1 MAIQTSLRKSST
13 SIEKIAASLNQT
25 RESIQGVQVSV
36 DSFSKMIETNTKFR
50 SQLYAR
56 SEILS
61 YRINEARNRNE
72 REDKLEANKV
82 GTPNPNLAL
91 GFGARSAGG
100 IFGKLIAFASYLT
113 AGWIINN
120 FQIWQQIGGEFINR
134 LTILKNNLV
143 NFGPALLDV
152 FSKLGSA
159 LTSSLVSILTLD
171 FSAFTEGQVKEDF
184 DALNAAVRSV
194 TQNIQDSYTALTTP
208 LTEAVEGGGSSEG
221 GGDTSGQYD
230 PGEYDQS
237 SGSGVGTAE
246 QQALLSTIRY
256 AEGTAGPTGYSMFFG
271 DRTGEAKYGDLT
283 NKSIAEVE
291 ELVTKFLQDPQSEF
305 GNGQRSAAVGAYQFI
320 DITGLAKSVGM
331 STDRNFDKEFQD
343 ELALR
348 LAAKRESVLKFLE
361 REGLSDS
368 VIKKLS
374 PEWAS
379 FPGNNYG
386 QPTKA
391 ITSLRETY
399 NRAVERSRNT
409 TTSSNISG
417 YRVTRSG
424 RNIPSLSALPDHHSN
439 TRTSDGRLVQD
450 FTLFKG
456 DKFLNLPVPSPVS
469 GTVTWAGNAGNG
481 GLWVEIQSPEGKV
494 EMGHFN
500 SLRVKKGDKVGV
512 GSILGLQ
519 GHTGRTMPSGPDGT
533 HIHIQAPDS
542 VLERYIQMINSNS
555 FSETKVSSANINPS
569 PSRNAET
576 SNIASSKAAQVIA
589 IDASQIPVENNY
601 SPMPAASPMVASISE
616 GQLLNRLNKNK
627 LLTDLAYT

>member
-1 MAIQTSLRKSST
+1 MTTQVSLRKSST
-13 SIEKIAASLNQT
+13 SIEKIAASLNET
-25 RESIQGVQVSV
+25 RESIKGVQGSV
-36 DSFSKMIETNTKFR
+36 DSLSRMIKTNTKFK

-56 SEILS
+56 TDILS
-61 YRINEARNRNE
+61 YRITEARNRKE
-72 REDKLEANKV
+72 KEDKLEANKV

-91 GFGARSAGG
+91 GFGAKSSGG
-100 IFGKLIAFASYLT
+100 VLGKLIAFASYLT

-120 FQIWQQIGGEFINR
+120 FERWQQLGGEFINR
-134 LTILKNNLV
+134 LTILKTNLSK
-143 NFGPALLDV
+143 FGPSLLDV
-152 FSKLGSA
+152 FSKLNS
-159 LTSSLVSILTLD
+159 LLKSSLVSIVTLN
-171 FSAFTEGQVKEDF
+171 FGAFTEGEVKKDF
-184 DALNAAVRSV
+184 DALNAAVKNV

-208 LTEAVEGGGSSEG
+208 LNEAVEGGGSSEE
-221 GGDTSGQYD
+221 GGDTSG
-230 PGEYDQS
+230 GYDQS
-237 SGSGVGTAE
+237 SGSGVGTEE
-246 QQALLSTIRY
+246 QQALLSTIRF

-305 GNGQRSAAVGAYQFI
+305 GDGQRSAAVGAYQFI

-348 LAAKRESVLKFLE
+348 LAAKQGVSPEVLR

-374 PEWAS
+374 PKWAS

-399 NRAVERSRNT
+399 NKALERSKNT

-424 RNIPSLSALPDHHSN
+424 QNIPSLSALPEHHSN

-469 GTVTWAGNAGNG
+469 GTVTWAGNSGNG
-481 GLWVEIQSPEGKV
+481 GLWVEIDSPQGKV
-494 EMGHFN
+494 ELGHFN

-519 GHTGRTMPSGPDGT
+519 GHSGRTIPSGPDGT
-533 HIHIQAPDS
+533 HIHIQAPDHII
-542 VLERYIQMINSNS
+542 EKYIDMINNNA
-555 FSETKVSSANINPS
+555 FSETKVSAANINPV
-569 PSRNAET
+569 PSRDAKS

-589 IDASQIPVENNY
+589 IDESQLPANTTY
-601 SPMPAASPMVASISE
+601 SPAPAASPMIASASE
-616 GQLLNRLNKNK
+616 AQVLNRLNKNK
-627 LLTDLAYT
+627 VLIDLGYS